1 MTAGFSFGQSA
12 KARTLGYEM
21 EKSPTLRGGEGG
33 NQKPVVLA
41 FTQNQRDE
49 IRDLNDVSGSLPAET
64 GTHQQTYIAAAVDC
78 RNGTEDPNVNGTLQ
92 AKSNGGFSYN
102 CNNVVR
108 TEATPYGISA
118 YDSNAMKSPNPHS
131 GVYKAG
137 TSRTLDNNGGN
148 PACNQGGIAVVEK
161 CYPLEGN
168 GARPSH
174 FGSGYGQ
181 DGDPSFTLNH
191 VEQHA
196 VATYDARGNGDG
208 GTVCT
213 LTGDHQD
220 RVTDYTALVVEQH
233 DTAGE

>member
-1 MTAGFSFGQSA
+1 
-12 KARTLGYEM
+12 M

-196 VATYDARGNGDG
+196 VATYDARGNWDGMHLDRRSSGQGHGLHSAGG
-208 GTVCT
+208 GT
-213 LTGDHQD
+213 
-220 RVTDYTALVVEQH
+220 A
-233 DTAGE
+233 